1 MKVGG
6 SQIDP
11 RTPGKIILKKPSLIS
26 VKDRDLQP
34 AF

>member
-1 MKVGG
+1 MKGGG

-11 RTPGKIILKKPSLIS
+11 RTPGKIILKKSSLIR
-26 VKDRDLQP
+26 VQDRDLQP